1 MAEIIIGAKVINKL
15 KQVGTI
21 VSVENTYIVV
31 DFGNRT
37 AKLQLNAFEQGFLK
51 YVNIDLQETVDEE
64 IQQIKNEKDKEAEKK
79 RLVDEQVQKVRRMI
93 EAQTPV
99 GTKVNSVSLRF
110 EPAPL
115 TLASVKKKHRDKVQD
130 IFGKCDNDLGFF
142 YDSFHPTMKYITP
155 RAAPVRTYGY
165 FDFVHEPKEAPP
177 TYFRSRYSVGFLAKY
192 DDIYVLR
199 VFSRNDLYTSGMYG
213 GFTVSNSDIT
223 EIIRIVCIDGE
234 IYYFSKNLSCENG
247 KYKNSTLYKRWQAS
261 TYVDLVD
268 LDEVIKICDCN
279 YLNNYIDTKNVNCL
293 AYVKLLMTALNN
305 NKAEIVFKNRLF
317 SSVAD
322 IDNISDYLK
331 EFSSK
336 QIDFAS
342 KNKII
347 HTLPFIKRFGLV
359 DLDMLRNIETIMTRR
374 RNVPSIYDN
383 IVQLFERH
391 NFDLSILDEKLI
403 GFLKN
408 ALNFNGAIYRDYLN
422 EIAPNPGISIKDVFD
437 RDYANRH
444 LEMMVDRDVY
454 YSSRTSDQY
463 VAVARELSWIDR
475 EENGYYIIIPKNIPE
490 FKYEAQLQSNCVY
503 GMEYFLQVIDRQ
515 SIIVFLRKQKDIPF
529 VTIEFD
535 YETFD
540 VLQAYRKYNQNVDD
554 KLYQYIVDL
563 GKQLK
568 LEMMSQE

>member
-1 MAEIIIGAKVINKL
+1 MAEIIIGERVINKL

-21 VSVENTYIVV
+21 VSIDNTYIVV

-37 AKLQLNAFEQGFLK
+37 AKLQLDAFDKGFLK
-51 YVNIDLQETVDEE
+51 YENTDLQSAIDKG
-64 IQQIKNEKDKEAEKK
+64 IQQIKDEKDKEAEKK
-79 RLVDEQVQKVRRMI
+79 RLVDEQVQNARRMI
-93 EAQTPV
+93 EAQAPV
-99 GTKVNSVSLRF
+99 GTKFNSVTIRL

-115 TLASVKKKHRDKVQD
+115 TLASVKKNHRDKVQN
-130 IFGKCDNDLGFF
+130 IFGKCDIDVEFF
-142 YDSFHPTMKYITP
+142 YNSFNPSMKYITP
-155 RAAPVRTYGY
+155 RSAPVRTYGF
-165 FDFVHEPKEAPP
+165 FDFVHESKEVRP

-199 VFSRNDLYTSGMYG
+199 VFSRNDLYTLGMYG
-213 GFTVSNSDIT
+213 GFTVSISDIT

-261 TYVDLVD
+261 SYVDLVE

-279 YLNNYIDTKNVNCL
+279 YLNNYINTKNVNCL
-293 AYVKLLMTALNN
+293 SYVKLLMPALNN
-305 NKAEIVFKNRLF
+305 NKAEIVFKNGLF
-317 SSVAD
+317 SSVTD

-359 DLDMLRNIETIMTRR
+359 DLDMLRSIEIIMTRR

-383 IVQLFERH
+383 IVHLFKRH

-408 ALNFNGAIYRDYLN
+408 AQNFNGAIYRDYLN

-437 RDYANRH
+437 RDYENRH
-444 LEMMVDRDVY
+444 MEMIRDKYVY
-454 YSSRTSDQY
+454 YSARTNDQY
-463 VAVARELSWIDR
+463 ASVARELSWIDR
-475 EENGYYIIIPKNIPE
+475 EENGYYIIIPKSIPE
-490 FKYEAQLQSNCVY
+490 FKYEAQLQSNCVF
-503 GMEYFLQVIDRQ
+503 GMEYFLKVIDRQ
-515 SIIVFLRKQKDIPF
+515 SIIVFLRKQKDVPF

-535 YETFD
+535 YETFE
-540 VLQAYRKYNQNVDD
+540 VLQAYKKFNQDVDEE
-554 KLYQYIVDL
+554 LYQYIVDL
-563 GKQLK
+563 GQQLR
-568 LEMMSQE
+568 LEISSQE